1 MTAQSTPPPSGGAD
15 GPGAPGTAESGA
27 EQPAPDKQ
35 GPDTAPPSDNRFFL
49 WLRGLGITRR
59 PGWVGGVC
67 SGIAERVGI
76 DPLIVRGIVLVV
88 AVLGGPALLV
98 YAAAWLLLPDE
109 DGALPVEQL
118 VAGRIERVHAGI
130 GALILASMLP
140 LAQGFWSLGGAYTGA
155 EAWAPAV
162 GRTIWTLV
170 VIGLLLALT
179 VWVARQAVRSPRSEA
194 PEETPGATE
203 ARPDSAPLFPPPRP
217 TDVRPDSPEDL
228 AEWRARQEAWRTE
241 REAFRAQQAASAR
254 ETARQ
259 RAEEARARSR
269 AAAAVREERRRV
281 RRAGNPRLRASVTL
295 VVLGAAAVTGALA
308 SLTASGTTAVVVGFA
323 AAALVLAA
331 AIVLAGL
338 LRRRAALLVI
348 ASVLVLPTALV
359 AAMLPPDRELLP
371 IGSYGVSNYRS
382 GDYAMLTGL
391 LDITVV
397 ADAGED
403 GTVIDVW
410 QGAGEISI
418 WPMEGSAV
426 RVEAVSDS
434 GVLGVVSVMDQV
446 RSTPEG
452 VSVVDGRTVWTQTF
466 GDPDA
471 VPVVVRIEQAAG
483 SITVHDQTTYFPAE
497 DSAGTESTIP
507 PESAPTD
514 PATITTPQ
522 TTSEDAP

>member
-1 MTAQSTPPPSGGAD
+1 MTAESTPPPSGGAD

-27 EQPAPDKQ
+27 EQPAPEEQ
-35 GPDTAPPSDNRFFL
+35 GRDTAPPSDNRFFL

-67 SGIAERVGI
+67 SGIAERLGI
-76 DPLIVRGIVLVV
+76 DPLIVRGIVVVV

-155 EAWAPAV
+155 EAWAPAA

-170 VIGLLLALT
+170 VIGLLVALT
-179 VWVARQAVRSPRSEA
+179 VWVARQAVRSPRPEA
-194 PEETPGATE
+194 PEEAPGTTE
-203 ARPDSAPLFPPPRP
+203 ARPDSVPLFPPPRP
-217 TDVRPDSPEDL
+217 TNVRPDSPEDL

-295 VVLGAAAVTGALA
+295 VVLGAAAVIGALA

-338 LRRRAALLVI
+338 LRRRAALLVT

-371 IGSYGVSNYRS
+371 IGSSYGVSNAVP
-382 GDYAMLTGL
+382 GDYAMLTGDL
-391 LDITVV
+391 QVTVGPDV
-397 ADAGED
+397 GPD
-403 GTVIDVW
+403 GAVIDVW
-410 QGAGEISI
+410 QGAGTVSVT
-418 WPMEGSAV
+418 PLEGTAV
-426 RVEAVSDS
+426 RLTASSRNGDMWIVSGDAQEQEWAVPDS
-434 GVLGVVSVMDQV
+434 KQL
-446 RSTPEG
+446 
-452 VSVVDGRTVWTQTF
+452 VDGRWEWTQTF
-466 GDPDA
+466 GDPA
-471 VPVVVRIEQAAG
+471 AEPVDVRVEQGAG
-483 SITVHDQTTYFPAE
+483 SIIVHDTAGAPTDTGTPAP
-497 DSAGTESTIP
+497 SAVL
-507 PESAPTD
+507 TD